1 LTVPYAKDCRLIII
15 EADFTEDGMA
25 TITQENK
32 WTVQRLTVTALLIAI
47 GIVIPM
53 VMPGIYIEP
62 ASFTIASHVAIFIA
76 MMIDPA
82 VGAIVAVGTVM
93 GFFMRGLPIVI
104 PLRAASHIV
113 FVLIG
118 AFYLKRHP
126 ETLRSV
132 WKSQVFSFII
142 AIIHSVCEI
151 AVVFWFYFSGQM
163 ANFASVQMVVLFL
176 GLGSVVHSMVDFGIA
191 YLIYKALI
199 KVPSLRNL
207 FIK

>member
-1 LTVPYAKDCRLIII
+1 
-15 EADFTEDGMA
+15 MA

-82 VGAIVAVGTVM
+82 VGAIVAAGTVM
-93 GFFMRGLPIVI
+93 GFFLRGLPIVI

-126 ETLRSV
+126 QTLRSV

-151 AVVFWFYFSGQM
+151 AVVFWFYFNGQM

-191 YLIYKALI
+191 YIIYQALHR
-199 KVPSLRNL
+199 VRGLGDL